1 MNDSWPCT
9 HTHTHKTLLSV
20 IHALLSRKVP
30 KVNLG
35 KVQSFLDGA
44 DWKFECVCVCVCVIQ
59 NSSWICAHTRTHA
72 RTHHTHTTHTPHTH
86 HTHTR
91 THTHTHTYSMTKPP
105 SLSGHSLHLPRQQ
118 CLSFVCL
125 HFSLFYLL
133 KKSCILFPQS
143 KSSHKKE
150 FTPTRDQQISR
161 PLCAC
166 DLFKRSALP
175 EKMHVTV
182 RANPKI
188 VSEILCLYSTGLWIL
203 AHTIYWPGQNLTNK

>member
-1 MNDSWPCT
+1 MNDSWPC
-9 HTHTHKTLLSV
+9 THTHKTLLSV

-35 KVQSFLDGA
+35 KVQS
-44 DWKFECVCVCVCVIQ
+44 VIQ
-59 NSSWICAHTRTHA
+59 NSSWICAHKHTHARTHA
-72 RTHHTHTTHTPHTH
+72 RTHTHHTPH

-91 THTHTHTYSMTKPP
+91 THTYSMTKPP

-150 FTPTRDQQISR
+150 FTPTRDQQNSR

>member
-1 MNDSWPCT
+1 MTPDLVHTHTHTKLYFQSYTHFYLGKSLKLIWEKFRVFWTVLIESLSVCVCDSELKLNMCAHT
-9 HTHTHKTLLSV
+9 HTHTH
-20 IHALLSRKVP
+20 A
-30 KVNLG
+30 
-35 KVQSFLDGA
+35 
-44 DWKFECVCVCVCVIQ
+44 
-59 NSSWICAHTRTHA
+59 RTHA
-72 RTHHTHTTHTPHTH
+72 RTHTP
-86 HTHTR
+86 
-91 THTHTHTYSMTKPP
+91 HTHTYSMTKPP

-150 FTPTRDQQISR
+150 FTPTRDQQISQ

-188 VSEILCLYSTGLWIL
+188 ESEILCLYSTGL
-203 AHTIYWPGQNLTNK
+203 